1 MRYNA
6 GIQGLRGIS
15 VLLVVLYHFQI
26 PFLKGGFI
34 GVDVFFVI
42 SGYLIA
48 KNIRSEILTNNFSLS
63 LFYYNRIKRLLPS
76 LYFILI
82 LSSVIF
88 YFLLQPTLF
97 REYAKS
103 IVSTLLSFS
112 NIFFWLNSGY
122 FDRDVVFKPLIHTWS
137 LSVEEQFYFIFP
149 IFYWVLIKK
158 INKNV
163 LQILFILLL
172 ISLCFS
178 QFISIKMPAANFYL
192 LPSRI
197 WEFMVGVVCSYVN
210 VKLAPRSHSLKIIC
224 ILLLCILLSAFF
236 FDETLPLPGFYSV
249 IPVFSAGILLI
260 YLEREDFLLLN
271 NQVLVFFG
279 SISYSLYLWHQPIIA
294 ALNNIFTN
302 TTPLDQLLGFIVSV
316 ALSFITWRYV
326 ENTFRFKIQNHRLIL
341 YCLVLSST
349 LLLTFAAASLY
360 SNAFSS
366 LKYSENQLSLFN
378 TIKHSPYRDKCQDA
392 SPFRACVFGT
402 TPTIAVI
409 GDSHA
414 TELAY
419 SLFSHLPP
427 GHSGVVQYSKGGCK
441 PSFASISPIND
452 DCSVWSRDVLQSV
465 ISNKEISKVVI
476 FYRLNYH
483 LFGEHI
489 KTYPEFPNKFT
500 DGTRNFIIHSLMYLF
515 EELHKSGKEVF
526 FIFPAPELP
535 MNIEDII
542 SHSYASNSL
551 LGTSAQWYDK
561 RNQYLVGPANLLKPA

>member
-1 MRYNA
+1 
-6 GIQGLRGIS
+6 
-15 VLLVVLYHFQI
+15 VVPYHFQI

-48 KNIRSEILTNNFSLS
+48 KNIRAEILTNNFSLS

-294 ALNNIFTN
+294 ALNNIF
-302 TTPLDQLLGFIVSV
+302 S
-316 ALSFITWRYV
+316 
-326 ENTFRFKIQNHRLIL
+326 
-341 YCLVLSST
+341 
-349 LLLTFAAASLY
+349 
-360 SNAFSS
+360 
-366 LKYSENQLSLFN
+366 
-378 TIKHSPYRDKCQDA
+378 
-392 SPFRACVFGT
+392 RACK
-402 TPTIAVI
+402 
-409 GDSHA
+409 
-414 TELAY
+414 
-419 SLFSHLPP
+419 SL
-427 GHSGVVQYSKGGCK
+427 
-441 PSFASISPIND
+441 
-452 DCSVWSRDVLQSV
+452 
-465 ISNKEISKVVI
+465 E
-476 FYRLNYH
+476 
-483 LFGEHI
+483 
-489 KTYPEFPNKFT
+489 
-500 DGTRNFIIHSLMYLF
+500 TRMNT
-515 EELHKSGKEVF
+515 GF
-526 FIFPAPELP
+526 F
-535 MNIEDII
+535 
-542 SHSYASNSL
+542 
-551 LGTSAQWYDK
+551 
-561 RNQYLVGPANLLKPA
+561 